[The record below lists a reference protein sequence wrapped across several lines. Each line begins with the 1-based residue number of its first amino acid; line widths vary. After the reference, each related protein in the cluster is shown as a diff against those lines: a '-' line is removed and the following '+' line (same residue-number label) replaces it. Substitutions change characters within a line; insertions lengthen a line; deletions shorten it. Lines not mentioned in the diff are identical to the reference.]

1 MTYLISTYQFLID
14 WLVFNTNF
22 GSISAISWY
31 QFFKSNST
39 LITLT
44 SSTWNIKDRKMYI
57 VTGTK
62 IYKHTPLIDLWLYPT
77 HLGHPSLSDGS
88 KVVIIIMI
96 TFYAQLF
103 FYRSKY
109 MILRSAFI
117 WRHYL
122 KLQAVLTVFQISI
135 LSKWPIC
142 LLGLGHTCTSVDVN
156 LRKWEKRHRSE
167 VQLSVT

>member
-77 HLGHPSLSDGS
+77 HLGHPSLSNGS

-109 MILRSAFI
+109 MILSSAFI
-117 WRHYL
+117 WRYYL
-122 KLQAVLTVFQISI
+122 KLQAVLTVFSNQHPFQMADLFVRVRAYMYVS
-135 LSKWPIC
+135 
-142 LLGLGHTCTSVDVN
+142 G
-156 LRKWEKRHRSE
+156 RQFEK
-167 VQLSVT
+167 VGKKT

>member
-77 HLGHPSLSDGS
+77 HLGHPSLSNGS

-122 KLQAVLTVFQISI
+122 KLQAILTVFSNQHPFQMADLFVRVRAYMYVS
-135 LSKWPIC
+135 
-142 LLGLGHTCTSVDVN
+142 G
-156 LRKWEKRHRSE
+156 RQFEK
-167 VQLSVT
+167 VGKKT

>member
-1 MTYLISTYQFLID
+1 MTYLISKYQFLID

-77 HLGHPSLSDGS
+77 HLGHPSLSNGS

-122 KLQAVLTVFQISI
+122 KLQAVLTVFSNQHPFQMADLFVRVRAYMYVS
-135 LSKWPIC
+135 
-142 LLGLGHTCTSVDVN
+142 G
-156 LRKWEKRHRSE
+156 RQFEK
-167 VQLSVT
+167 VGKKT

>member
-122 KLQAVLTVFQISI
+122 KLQAVLTVFSNQHPFQMADLFVRVRAYMYVS
-135 LSKWPIC
+135 
-142 LLGLGHTCTSVDVN
+142 G
-156 LRKWEKRHRSE
+156 REFEK
-167 VQLSVT
+167 VGKKT

>member
-77 HLGHPSLSDGS
+77 HLGHPSLSNGS

-96 TFYAQLF
+96 TFYTQLF

-122 KLQAVLTVFQISI
+122 KLQAVLTVFSNQHPFQMADLFVRVRAYMYVS
-135 LSKWPIC
+135 
-142 LLGLGHTCTSVDVN
+142 G
-156 LRKWEKRHRSE
+156 RQFEK
-167 VQLSVT
+167 VGKKT

>member
-77 HLGHPSLSDGS
+77 HLGHPSLSNGS

-109 MILRSAFI
+109 MILSSAFI

-122 KLQAVLTVFQISI
+122 KLQAVLTVFSNQHPFQMADLFVRVRAYMYVS
-135 LSKWPIC
+135 
-142 LLGLGHTCTSVDVN
+142 G
-156 LRKWEKRHRSE
+156 RQFEK
-167 VQLSVT
+167 VGKKT

>member
-77 HLGHPSLSDGS
+77 HLGHPSLSNGS

-122 KLQAVLTVFQISI
+122 KLQAVLTVFSNQHPFQMADLFVRVRAYMYVS
-135 LSKWPIC
+135 
-142 LLGLGHTCTSVDVN
+142 G
-156 LRKWEKRHRSE
+156 RQFEK
-167 VQLSVT
+167 VGKKT

>member
-1 MTYLISTYQFLID
+1 MTYLISKYQFLID

-77 HLGHPSLSDGS
+77 HLGHPSLSNGS

-122 KLQAVLTVFQISI
+122 KLQAILTVFSNQHPFQMADLFVRVRAYMYVS
-135 LSKWPIC
+135 
-142 LLGLGHTCTSVDVN
+142 G
-156 LRKWEKRHRSE
+156 RQFEK
-167 VQLSVT
+167 VGKKT

>member
-22 GSISAISWY
+22 GSILAISWY

-77 HLGHPSLSDGS
+77 HLGHPSLSNGS

-122 KLQAVLTVFQISI
+122 KLQAVLTVFSNQHPFQMADLFVRVRAYMYVS
-135 LSKWPIC
+135 
-142 LLGLGHTCTSVDVN
+142 G
-156 LRKWEKRHRSE
+156 RQFEK
-167 VQLSVT
+167 VGKKT